1 MSEKDSFDSLHFAMS
16 GTRQHLET
24 WGNEYLRSLSGEV
37 MGKYQELETE
47 GEDTS
52 HLEFLVDIIAP
63 Y

>member
-1 MSEKDSFDSLHFAMS
+1 MQRRILYAMLNDLSLRPEGRFRKSAAVV
-16 GTRQHLET
+16 
-24 WGNEYLRSLSGEV
+24 GEV